1 MENNVLITVCARQNY
16 MGQEPE
22 TIELTTE
29 GCLRREGERLMLS
42 YEESELTGLS
52 GTTTE
57 FEICPDHVILRRTGT
72 AHSVMEFRLGQ
83 TARSLYDAGA
93 GTLLLTITTTKIVNH
108 LDETGGN
115 LQVAYAIE
123 IEELGMGE
131 IEYDLVVT
139 ER

>member
-1 MENNVLITVCARQNY
+1 
-16 MGQEPE
+16 
-22 TIELTTE
+22 
-29 GCLRREGERLMLS
+29 
-42 YEESELTGLS
+42 
-52 GTTTE
+52 
-57 FEICPDHVILRRTGT
+57 
-72 AHSVMEFRLGQ
+72 MEFRLGQ